1 MFYLYKQQCMKLCVY
16 KYVVA
21 DCANDIVFVVDS
33 SASIHPDDFTLMKN
47 FLYQLVGRLHIDSDS
62 TRVGLVVYSTKVDS
76 EKSFYLNSYSSVK
89 AVQSA
94 ISSIRHLEGNT
105 NTSGAFAY
113 VRTTILTSAG
123 GARSNMPNI
132 VVVFTDGRPNYPLS
146 TLVSIEI
153 HMFVCIDM
161 MLLGDIVEIDYAY
174 CYRCYRCVVCLFVCL
189 SRSCIVLKQQKIS
202 TISFAPM
209 SIPDRIKIWLT
220 SLSPFLPKFCP
231 NVTIPVI

>member
-1 MFYLYKQQCMKLCVY
+1 
-16 KYVVA
+16 
-21 DCANDIVFVVDS
+21 
-33 SASIHPDDFTLMKN
+33 MKN

-146 TLVSIEI
+146 TLVSI

-161 MLLGDIVEIDYAY
+161 LLLGDIVEIDYAY
-174 CYRCYRCVVCLFVCL
+174 CYRCSVAWSVCL
-189 SRSCIVLKQQKIS
+189 SVCHVHALYSNSRRYRRFRLPPCLSQIELKFGLHRSALSSPNFV
-202 TISFAPM
+202 PM
-209 SIPDRIKIWLT
+209 
-220 SLSPFLPKFCP
+220 
-231 NVTIPVI
+231 